1 MKITFQ
7 RKKKKINIVAV
18 SLRFCEIDGAS
29 LSNHVGIHLE
39 NMYGLLVLE
48 EITKQIAT
56 VSPKFE
62 GEKKKKKA

>member
-7 RKKKKINIVAV
+7 RKKKKIVAV
-18 SLRFCEIDGAS
+18 SSRFCEIDGAS
-29 LSNHVGIHLE
+29 LSNLVDVHLE

-62 GEKKKKKA
+62 KEKKKKKA

>member
-18 SLRFCEIDGAS
+18 SSRFCEIDGAS
-29 LSNHVGIHLE
+29 LSNLVDVHLE

-62 GEKKKKKA
+62 KEKKKKKA

>member
-7 RKKKKINIVAV
+7 RKKKKNNIVAV
-18 SLRFCEIDGAS
+18 SSRFCEIDGAS
-29 LSNHVGIHLE
+29 LSNLVDVHLE

-62 GEKKKKKA
+62 KEKKIEKA